1 LNILGDTNYR
11 VSEKNNQVLLDA
23 SKLSANEE
31 DDEAEEDEEEVE
43 IPENEKNTCLNNIT
57 SLLQE
62 TTSTGKPSTGGVA
75 KELKEACE
83 LYVENVGLIKTA
95 ITEKQTLLLKK
106 QCSQAPY
113 GKKTETIVDKK
124 VRDTYQLNP
133 GQIEIEIQLQALINR
148 VAIEMG
154 CNNRRVEGKLYKL
167 LFYSKG
173 GHFKKHRD
181 TEKEKNMFAT
191 LIIQLPSVYTGGE
204 LIVHCDDDKAT
215 TAQKRKNLILA

>member
-133 GQIEIEIQLQALINR
+133 GQIEIRNSQA
-148 VAIEMG
+148 
-154 CNNRRVEGKLYKL
+154 KW
-167 LFYSKG
+167 
-173 GHFKKHRD
+173 H
-181 TEKEKNMFAT
+181 T
-191 LIIQLPSVYTGGE
+191 Q
-204 LIVHCDDDKAT
+204 
-215 TAQKRKNLILA
+215 